1 MSRDHQSYQMNPSVV
16 QDAFCPRSVEFILL
30 ALLALAPLPLGSNR
44 PVFEGLIMCA
54 TSLALLLWGVAGLR
68 AWHQKKIGV
77 SLLMVPL
84 RRLWWVALLA
94 VLLLGWMVLQA
105 VPLPAVLS
113 GWAAP
118 IWAATDSQT
127 AAAVF
132 ISVDPWTTLS
142 ASLLMLAYAVL
153 FFLAL
158 QLGRNPDSARRMV
171 RVLALSASAYAFYG
185 LVSFSLG
192 NTHILWLEKWAY
204 HSSLTAT
211 FVNRNAFAAYAA
223 LGVLASVTVLVSH
236 LRVCQRE
243 ISGQSGRSRSGLILL
258 FSEALRRATALHWFT
273 LFGMLVLVLAVALS
287 TSRMGA
293 LSMLCGLGVL
303 FLALVVSKAL
313 QARLLWRVAI
323 LGGVLFAALAVTA
336 GGSLL
341 DRLRADTFLRDERPE
356 IWQASLEMIKAQPW
370 TGWGLGT
377 FTAVFEQFRTGAID
391 HPYAHAHSTY
401 LEMMVELGL
410 PAAGLWLVLML
421 SLLYLLMRGV
431 WVRKRFMLYPAL
443 ALAALVQAGLHSL
456 VDFSYQTPAVA
467 VALVV
472 LLGAGVAQSFRSDET
487 A

>member
-1 MSRDHQSYQMNPSVV
+1 MTDATSYQLNHTHKK
-16 QDAFCPRSVEFILL
+16 QDIFCPRSVEFILL

-54 TSLALLLWGVAGLR
+54 ASLGLVLWGVAGVR
-68 AWHQKKIGV
+68 AVRRNQQMA

-84 RRLWWVALLA
+84 RRLWGLVLLA
-94 VLLLGWMVLQA
+94 LILLGWMVLQA
-105 VPLPAVLS
+105 VPLPDFLS
-113 GWAAP
+113 AWAAP
-118 IWAATDSQT
+118 VWAKADLGGVSR
-127 AAAVF
+127 F
-132 ISVDPWTTLS
+132 ISVDPWTTFS
-142 ASLLMLAYAVL
+142 AALLMLSYAVL

-185 LVSFSLG
+185 LVSFSMG

-211 FVNRNAFAAYAA
+211 FVNRNAFAAYAG
-223 LGVLASVTVLVSH
+223 LGVLACITVLVSH

-243 ISGQSGRSRSGLILL
+243 ISGQGGRSRSGLVLL
-258 FSEALRRATALHWFT
+258 FSEALRRAMALHWFT
-273 LFGMLVLVLAVALS
+273 LFGLVVLVLAVALS

-293 LSMLCGLGVL
+293 LSMLCGVGVL
-303 FLALVVSKAL
+303 FVALVVSKAL
-313 QARLLWRVAI
+313 QAKLLWRVAV
-323 LGGVLFAALAVTA
+323 LGAVLSAALLIWA

-356 IWQASLEMIKAQPW
+356 IWQASVEMIKAQPW
-370 TGWGLGT
+370 TGWGMGT
-377 FTAVFEQFRTGAID
+377 FAAVFEQFRTGSID

-401 LEMMVELGL
+401 LEMVVELGL
-410 PAAGLWLVLML
+410 PAASLWLVLML
-421 SLLYLLMRGV
+421 SLLYLVARGV

-443 ALAALVQAGLHSL
+443 ALAAMVQAGLHSL

-467 VALVV
+467 VALAVV
-472 LLGAGVAQSFRSDET
+472 LGAGVAQSFRSGE
-487 A
+487 AA